1 MGDDIWVKRAS
12 WRGPAAD
19 SHGDGYGP
27 LPDKANGSN
36 GTANGTVKEAGSE
49 DSVNLKKKITL
60 VNGICL
66 IVGNI
71 IGSGIF
77 VSPKGVLVEVGSVG
91 LSLVIWAACG
101 AFSVVGALCYAEL
114 GTSIPKSGASYA
126 YILEAFGPLLAFL
139 RLWVSVLIIEP
150 TSQAVI
156 ALTFAQYLIQPF
168 FPTCEA
174 PNAAVRLLATACV
187 EKSLG
192 SAGLIENIDPVYTT
206 TKTWRTIMAY
216 ARDPG
221 SQDASPPR
229 VNATDRTNGVRKHFP
244 VAGALCQSSRRV
256 KWGHD
261 SVERCGSPGAVRPAP
276 CKPKRT
282 YDRVPI
288 ITFVNCAYVRWG
300 TRVQDLF
307 TYAKLVA
314 LVVIIIT
321 GLVHMGYG
329 EVAPFQNSFEGT
341 TANVGGIALAL
352 YSGLFAY
359 AGWDTLNYATEE
371 LRDPYRNLPRAIWI
385 SLPIVSI
392 IYILTNISYYTILST
407 TEVLTSDA
415 VAVSFANR
423 SLGVMAW
430 CIPIAVAMSTFG
442 GLNASI
448 FAAARLFFVGA
459 REGHLPDLLAM
470 VHITRYTPV
479 PAVLFNGFM
488 AICYLT
494 TDDVFTL
501 INYYSFMYWLTVGL
515 SVAAL
520 LWLRYKRPDMHRP
533 IKVNLF
539 FPISFLIACVFL
551 VVVPFYSDTVNSL
564 IGTAI
569 AATGLPVY
577 YVGVYMKKKPVWLTN
592 FVDTATRAC
601 QKVMMSILP
610 DVDVQQKMIEEAG

>member
-27 LPDKANGSN
+27 LPDKPKQIDGSN
-36 GTANGTVKEAGSE
+36 GTANGGVKDNGSE

-174 PNAAVRLLATACV
+174 PNAAVRLLATVCV
-187 EKSLG
+187 
-192 SAGLIENIDPVYTT
+192 A
-206 TKTWRTIMAY
+206 
-216 ARDPG
+216 
-221 SQDASPPR
+221 
-229 VNATDRTNGVRKHFP
+229 
-244 VAGALCQSSRRV
+244 
-256 KWGHD
+256 
-261 SVERCGSPGAVRPAP
+261 
-276 CKPKRT
+276 
-282 YDRVPI
+282 I

-385 SLPIVSI
+385 SLPIVSV
-392 IYILTNISYYTILST
+392 IYILTNISYYTILTT
-407 TEVLTSDA
+407 TEVLNSDA

-494 TDDVFTL
+494 SDDVFTL

-564 IGTAI
+564 IGTGI

-577 YVGVYMKKKPVWLTN
+577 YVGIYMKKKPAWLTR
-592 FVDTATRAC
+592 FVDTVTRAC

-610 DVDVQQKMIEEAG
+610 DPDVQQQMIEEAD